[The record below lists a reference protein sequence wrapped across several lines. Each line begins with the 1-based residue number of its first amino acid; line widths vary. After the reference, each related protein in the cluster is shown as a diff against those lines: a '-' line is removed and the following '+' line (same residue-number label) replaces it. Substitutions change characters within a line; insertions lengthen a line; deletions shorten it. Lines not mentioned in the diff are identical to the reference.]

1 MKEHSRAIVN
11 STNQTLLKAAE
22 LDEDGDEDE
31 DEKLDQSNI
40 VENMNDVGFGWQ
52 SLNHSW
58 TKPLLLFPEW
68 FYVKTPSIISRKN
81 IYLNQ
86 G

>member
-1 MKEHSRAIVN
+1 MLMANEI
-11 STNQTLLKAAE
+11 TE
-22 LDEDGDEDE
+22 EEDKN
-31 DEKLDQSNI
+31 EKLDQLNI

-58 TKPLLLFPEW
+58 TKPFLLFPEW